1 MLRQTTLIALGMF
14 LGTASGPPT
23 SPEWLAGCWRRERGK
38 TIVEEQW
45 SLPRGGT
52 MLGTSR
58 TVRGDSTVEYEFLML
73 RLRADDWAYEAHPS
87 GQEPATFRTAG
98 LPTGDEVLFSN
109 PAHDYPQQIGYR
121 RVGRDSILAW
131 IDGSV
136 GGEVRRVEFPFARVS
151 CTPAHR

>member
-1 MLRQTTLIALGMF
+1 
-14 LGTASGPPT
+14 
-23 SPEWLAGCWRRERGK
+23 
-38 TIVEEQW
+38 
-45 SLPRGGT
+45 
-52 MLGTSR
+52 
-58 TVRGDSTVEYEFLML
+58 VEYEFLML